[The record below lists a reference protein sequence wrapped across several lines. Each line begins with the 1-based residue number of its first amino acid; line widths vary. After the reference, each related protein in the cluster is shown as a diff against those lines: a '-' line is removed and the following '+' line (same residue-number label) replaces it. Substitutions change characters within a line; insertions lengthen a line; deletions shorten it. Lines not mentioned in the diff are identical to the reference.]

1 MGSNLGNLVTWRSR
15 RWLLF
20 DRHDLQLRQDLVDE
34 VGDLGAATVAA
45 LLGIAELQV
54 ADEDVGQHG
63 PQPFS
68 DILDNKFNKLATET
82 LFSRLVGYRAVVCK

>member
-1 MGSNLGNLVTWRSR
+1 MGSNLITWRSR

-68 DILDNKFNKLATET
+68 DILDNKFNKLAIE
-82 LFSRLVGYRAVVCK
+82 SNI